1 MLRGLIILLVGAG
14 LIAVVYATRP
24 DVPAGPATSRAQQ
37 PTTPARRPSTATTP
51 IPTGPAPNAF
61 VAGAVESISSD
72 LDKRTIRVEG
82 AKRRDADEPRAELAR
97 KPQSVGWGD
106 SYAVRLS
113 TSSGR
118 PIVVSRILLVAH
130 MADGTVENV
139 AMGAL
144 PQRGIYRATVPTRRS
159 APISLQV
166 RVSYGEKW
174 VEIPVKRQLLRDPV
188 GPPKHRSLP

>member
-1 MLRGLIILLVGAG
+1 MLRRMLRGLIIFLVGAG
-14 LIAVVYATRP
+14 LITVVYATRP
-24 DVPAGPATSRAQQ
+24 DSPVSSATSAVQQ
-37 PTTPARRPSTATTP
+37 PTSPARLASTATTGLV
-51 IPTGPAPNAF
+51 PTGPAPSAF
-61 VAGAVESISSD
+61 AVAGVEPISSG
-72 LDKRTIRVEG
+72 LDTATIRPKG
-82 AKRRDADEPRAELAR
+82 AKRLDADEPRAELAR

-118 PIVVSRILLVAH
+118 PMVVSRILLIAH
-130 MADGTVENV
+130 MGDGTVENV

-174 VEIPVKRQLLRDPV
+174 VEVPVRR
-188 GPPKHRSLP
+188 